1 VFRDDLIQ
9 NGSIRLGEWQIGQ
22 LGGSNPAKRFTRR
35 SIGIGRCA
43 AEKVQLDAIMRII
56 VPNDRALVDD
66 LRSQPSL
73 LETLAGR
80 GCFRR
85 FAGLHFASGKLPQA
99 SQRHIRRTLPDQKTA
114 IVLDDGNGDP
124 SSRIGHGD
132 EFEV

>member
-1 VFRDDLIQ
+1 VFRDDSIQ
-9 NGSIRLGEWQIGQ
+9 YGAVRLGKWQTGQ
-22 LGGSNPAKRFTRR
+22 LGGSNPAKRLARR
-35 SIGIGRCA
+35 STRIDRCT

-56 VPNDRALVDD
+56 VLNDRALVDD
-66 LRSQPSL
+66 LRGQPCL
-73 LETLAGR
+73 LETLTGHSR
-80 GCFRR
+80 FRR

-124 SSRIGHGD
+124 GSRIGHGD